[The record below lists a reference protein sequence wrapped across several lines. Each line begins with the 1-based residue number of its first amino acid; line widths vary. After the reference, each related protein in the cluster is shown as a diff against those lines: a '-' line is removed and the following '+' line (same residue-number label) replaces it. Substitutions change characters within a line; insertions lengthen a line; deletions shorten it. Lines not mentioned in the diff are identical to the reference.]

1 MKSILELINKENNQF
16 VATHDESYFAPHQKS
31 QHPQITL
38 VSCCDSRVQPN
49 VLISDPINKIFAVEN
64 IGNQLSTA
72 QGSVDYGILHLHTPV
87 LLIMGH
93 TDCGAIKAFM
103 KGYEKENDD
112 IKKELDTLKVGLSGF
127 DKKAD
132 FDAELKKN
140 VQRNIDYQV
149 DLAMKRYKTLIDAG
163 SLTVV
168 GAVYDFLNIFNQGT
182 GRVIVTSINGEKQ

>member
-1 MKSILELINKENNQF
+1 MKSILALIKKENDQF
-16 VATHDESYFAPHQKS
+16 VAAHDESYFAPHQKA
-31 QHPQITL
+31 QHPQVTL
-38 VSCCDSRVQPN
+38 VSCCDSRVQPH
-49 VLISDPINKIFAVEN
+49 VLLSDPIDKIFAVEN
-64 IGNQLSTA
+64 IGNQLKTA

-87 LLIMGH
+87 LLILGH

-103 KGYEKENDD
+103 KGYEKENEA
-112 IKKELDTLKVGLSGF
+112 IKKEIDTLKGALPEF

-140 VQRNIDYQV
+140 IQKNIDYQV
-149 DLAMKRYKTLIDAG
+149 EVATNRYKTLIDAG

-182 GRVIVTSINGEKQ
+182 GRVIVTSINGKK